1 MKDNEMKGIGN
12 SYDYGFRMYDSRIGR
27 PFTPDP
33 LFRKFPMLSTYQF
46 FSNNPIKNVD
56 LDGLEGAT
64 YEVLMWKNSSGAT
77 QINVQN
83 DRLVGQMGYG
93 NTGLYVNV
101 KDEVNNISG
110 SYYVNDVMVTAKR
123 PDNRHMGDKVGS
135 WVQSSS
141 WFGKAINA
149 ADKRLYV
156 PSDQFSKWDKFE
168 GPEGFKNHGW
178 PTMKITTG
186 VLATTI
192 SAGAYGTFFGTAA
205 MGTGSAIG
213 GGIGL
218 GLNAYNTASDVTQ
231 YATGEGLPGNNAT
244 GLGGA
249 ALDAREL
256 IREAN
261 PVGGI
266 GLTMTIVDKYLDQK
280 KEQPAPSQP
289 STQTPPTQQ

>member
-1 MKDNEMKGIGN
+1 MTNRNYIKATAAASESGVGDYRFGFNGKEKDNELKGIGN
-12 SYDYGFRMYDSRIGR
+12 SYDYGFRMYDSRVGR

-33 LFRKFPMLSTYQF
+33 LYRKFPMLSTYQF

-93 NTGLYVNV
+93 HTGLYVNV

-110 SYYVNDVMVTAKR
+110 SYYVNDVMVTAKIS
-123 PDNRHMGDKVGS
+123 DSRHMGDKVGS
-135 WVQSSS
+135 RVQSSS

-149 ADKRLYV
+149 ADKRLYA

-178 PTMKITTG
+178 PTMK
-186 VLATTI
+186 ATTAVLGT
-192 SAGAYGTFFGTAA
+192 SVVGAANMWVPGERCLQQELC
-205 MGTGSAIG
+205 MM
-213 GGIGL
+213 GL
-218 GLNAYNTASDVTQ
+218 GYSLAPMAQLMQLIKLVVEMDY
-231 YATGEGLPGNNAT
+231 
-244 GLGGA
+244 LG
-249 ALDAREL
+249 
-256 IREAN
+256 
-261 PVGGI
+261 V
-266 GLTMTIVDKYLDQK
+266 VK
-280 KEQPAPSQP
+280 
-289 STQTPPTQQ
+289 